1 MANSTD
7 CPIMTLIETQFHDNE
22 ASVAGGAVFAGYSEA
37 IRFRCNDASPDSGLS
52 FCEEK
57 EGRSLD
63 YPKSVDDIC
72 SSWKTNTAALY
83 GHDVGTYAT
92 AGQMTIENDDKSVCV
107 GGEENCVIKGYRSG
121 TILPPAEV
129 ELLDGLRQGPAISYL
144 PIAANM
150 SSLSGQFL
158 ASPVAILMEQGAC
171 IFRSI
176 ASFAPPGEYTLTVKF
191 GEEAIE
197 DIVVTVRVRSCF
209 IGEINSTEDGG
220 ICTDCGTTEYN
231 FHPQANV
238 CLRCPEN
245 GNCESQMITPE
256 DGYWHRTPCSDHLHR
271 CLPTSACVSE
281 NRSDI
286 LKTKVRGESSCD
298 FEGDWIEDYTQ
309 AQCAKV
315 RCIAQFPD
323 ILSSY
328 FVCSKRVTRVR
339 FVDPAR
345 TISGLVCLRSARSA

>member
-1 MANSTD
+1 MANSID
-7 CPIMTLIETQFHDNE
+7 CPIMTLIETQFHVNE

-52 FCEEK
+52 FREEK
-57 EGRSLD
+57 EWRSLD

-72 SSWKTNTAALY
+72 SSWKTNNTATLY
-83 GHDVGTYAT
+83 GNDVGTYAT
-92 AGQMTIENDDKSVCV
+92 AGQMTIKNDDKSVCV
-107 GGEENCVIKGYRSG
+107 SGEENCVIKGYRSG

-129 ELLDGLRQGPAISYL
+129 ILLDGLRQGPAISFHPL
-144 PIAANM
+144 MANM
-150 SSLSGQFL
+150 SSPSGQFL
-158 ASPVAILMEQGAC
+158 ANPIIIQMEQWTC
-171 IFRSI
+171 TFLSI
-176 ASFAPPGEYTLTVKF
+176 ISFTRPGEYNLTVEF
-191 GEEAIE
+191 GEKTIKN
-197 DIVVTVRVRSCF
+197 IGLTVRIDDCSV
-209 IGEINSTEDGG
+209 GEMVSAAEFCVNCSST
-220 ICTDCGTTEYN
+220 TYN
-231 FHPQANV
+231 FLLSADV
-238 CLRCPEN
+238 CNPCPEN
-245 GNCESQMITPE
+245 GNCESQVITPE
-256 DGYWHRTPCSDHLHR
+256 DGYWQQMPCSDHLHR
-271 CLPTSACVSE
+271 CLPTSACVYE

-286 LKTKVRGESSCD
+286 LKTKVRGVSSCD
-298 FEGDWIEDYTQ
+298 FKENWIEDYTQ